1 MEAPNAMLL
10 DSKPL
15 VLHGM
20 KRKRETQH
28 TSYFPGASHVIPP
41 LFPSLCLAFQKHDK
55 RRRLEDWEGRVVSC
69 GYTSKRSL
77 LLCYSNF
84 KKTGIPKRI
93 MFYEKGEWTDFPND
107 LIASIRKDLVTKK
120 PAIEVE
126 IDSQSFVLD
135 FLHMFRL
142 ELKTGMRHPI
152 AWIDEAGGCFFPEI
166 FTGEDEA
173 YPCCKDECANNQ
185 EFMFSESYA
194 PHEIKLH
201 LEIGINGVEQPKL
214 ECSGESSSFVR
225 HFQIAQKPASSYSAV
240 EAEDNCN
247 RSADGKPNKA
257 VEDIQEKKKNLVPE
271 SEFVDVQFNEPLES
285 STVEKMFLMGM
296 NTCEGVDIL
305 DIRPCSSTQY
315 RLERFQKQVQIM
327 KKYRGTANVQRAWLA
342 SSKKALPT
350 IMKHGLADCRLSSI
364 PGLYAAGV
372 HLAAAEFTNG
382 SAKYCD
388 VDENG
393 VQYMI
398 LCCVI
403 MGKTELLF
411 PESGQCFP
419 SSEDVDSGVDDLH
432 HPKYYITWNMN
443 INTHIY
449 PEFIVSFKLS
459 SNAKGNSVGSEANH
473 AISGVTASSKGVQGC
488 LPASAGELGSTK
500 HQNSDSG
507 GSQENDPSLGSNTSK
522 TPKSPW
528 MPFPMLF
535 AAISNKIPRMDMDQV
550 ANHYELFRAKKIT
563 RDDFVKKLRLIVG
576 DNLLRSTITSLQSK
590 IPSRHELEVAKQNMK
605 GPGSL

>member
-1 MEAPNAMLL
+1 MEAPNAMVL

-28 TSYFPGASHVIPP
+28 TTYFPGASHLVP
-41 LFPSLCLAFQKHDK
+41 LQLPSLCLAFQKHDK
-55 RRRLEDWEGRVVSC
+55 HRRLEDCEGRVVSC

-173 YPCCKDECANNQ
+173 YPCCKDECANDQ

-225 HFQIAQKPASSYSAV
+225 HFQIAQKPASSYSAA

-271 SEFVDVQFNEPLES
+271 SEFVDVLFNEPLES
-285 STVEKMFLMGM
+285 STVEQMFLMGM

-364 PGLYAAGV
+364 PDLYAAGV

-398 LCCVI
+398 LCRVI
-403 MGKTELLF
+403 MGKMELLF

-473 AISGVTASSKGVQGC
+473 AISGVTASSKGAQGC
-488 LPASAGELGSTK
+488 LPASAGELVSNIIAVFTFRSHGVMISRMI
-500 HQNSDSG
+500 N
-507 GSQENDPSLGSNTSK
+507 ELDPTLWWLLTCSYFLAVDFRGIVFGQK
-522 TPKSPW
+522 T
-528 MPFPMLF
+528 
-535 AAISNKIPRMDMDQV
+535 
-550 ANHYELFRAKKIT
+550 
-563 RDDFVKKLRLIVG
+563 VG
-576 DNLLRSTITSLQSK
+576 LYGYFDC
-590 IPSRHELEVAKQNMK
+590 RH
-605 GPGSL
+605 